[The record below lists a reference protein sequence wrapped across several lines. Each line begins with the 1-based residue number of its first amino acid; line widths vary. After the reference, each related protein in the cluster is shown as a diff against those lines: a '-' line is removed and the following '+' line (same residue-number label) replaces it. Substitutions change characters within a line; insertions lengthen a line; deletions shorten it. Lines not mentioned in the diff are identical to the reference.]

1 MREYKELMFSEI
13 EKKMKMLILAFEANI
28 HGNQYIQLFFLL
40 QIVRAHISIMHS
52 AFIDLFAEG
61 ISIKYFLIAL
71 FGKLGLLLLDR
82 RIFWLK
88 LVIYRFWSYTIQF
101 IQQNWD
107 Y

>member
-1 MREYKELMFSEI
+1 
-13 EKKMKMLILAFEANI
+13 
-28 HGNQYIQLFFLL
+28 
-40 QIVRAHISIMHS
+40 MHS